1 MLNIFRSLAR
11 SKRAMVFVDYEYW
24 FYSYKNKYNLRP
36 DTAAWRAEL
45 EKQFD
50 IEDIMIFADFSSPGI
65 GEELAKLRNITNTI
79 IETGTATQYRKKDM
93 TDFVMLDYI
102 YQNVTSRNDVGT
114 YIIFTGDGHFQSV
127 VKYLVQKRHK
137 KVVVYGVTDTF
148 SKRLQGVASDI
159 RLLPDEEELNN
170 SYMRMIVSNL
180 AHVETKANIIPTFWG
195 TIEAVSK
202 RNNVP
207 DDRVK
212 ATLLRMMANG
222 YVFQKDFSINSQTGA
237 HRCRRL
243 ENQSSRPLRRRL
255 KQPAEI
261 KPAGAASAEFA
272 QRLLY
277 LFKLSSV
284 YCLFRFFCFT
294 KVVYCSGES
303 SSAASSSALFC
314 GAVGIMPVVSF
325 AEAVASPAS
334 IPKFCPQK
342 SASCIL
348 GIFRSELF
356 LSFFISFFI
365 GFTSF
370 LFAAE

>member
-1 MLNIFRSLAR
+1 
-11 SKRAMVFVDYEYW
+11 
-24 FYSYKNKYNLRP
+24 
-36 DTAAWRAEL
+36 
-45 EKQFD
+45 
-50 IEDIMIFADFSSPGI
+50 MIFADFSSPGI

-170 SYMRMIVSNL
+170 SYMRMIVRNL
-180 AHVETKANIIPTFWG
+180 AHVEAKANIIPTFWG

-212 ATLLRMMANG
+212 ATLLRMMAN
-222 YVFQKDFSINSQTGA
+222 
-237 HRCRRL
+237 RCASL
-243 ENQSSRPLRRRL
+243 PPIGKKS
-255 KQPAEI
+255 KQPAFTTKAENNRLKI

-325 AEAVASPAS
+325 AEAAAFPAS